1 MAFDPRSQK
10 RIIQCAPQPL
20 NDHEAHCLLL
30 LRRCLPRFAAQAQ
43 IYQWQDENNKTVI
56 SDRPPVG
63 KVKGPRQIDADAPP
77 EGWRKPARRWLTAR
91 WSFASARRSRAKAPT
106 RPPRISV
113 RGGAEGGKTAT
124 PRAARCRLLES
135 GERVAMRDSKGE
147 RYYLD
152 DEQRAQ
158 EIAKLR
164 EDMQASCQ

>member
-1 MAFDPRSQK
+1 MK
-10 RIIQCAPQPL
+10 RIAL
-20 NDHEAHCLLL
+20 AAATLLAA
-30 LRRCLPRFAAQAQ
+30 FAAQAQ

-56 SDRPPVG
+56 SDRPPLG
-63 KVKGPRQIDADAPP
+63 KVKGARQIEADAPP
-77 EGWRKPARRWLTAR
+77 EGGASGKTLADREMEFRKREKESREGADQAAKDQRLTAQKKEDCEN
-91 WSFASARRSRAKAPT
+91 ARRSLH
-106 RPPRISV
+106 
-113 RGGAEGGKTAT
+113 
-124 PRAARCRLLES
+124 LLES